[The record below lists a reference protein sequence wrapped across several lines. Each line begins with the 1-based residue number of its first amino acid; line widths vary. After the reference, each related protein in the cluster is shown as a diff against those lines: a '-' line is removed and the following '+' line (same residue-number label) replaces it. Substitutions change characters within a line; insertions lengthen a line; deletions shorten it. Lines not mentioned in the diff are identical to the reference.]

1 MSDNITSPA
10 SSVDLSLAA
19 SQAGMASY
27 VQASSGKSFNV
38 EGVESTRASETKSR
52 MESESEAA
60 VVNPLADFTLE
71 FQVDETTN
79 DVTVY
84 ILDRNSHEVVRTIP
98 PEELTNL
105 NPGDLLQLFA

>member
-27 VQASSGKSFNV
+27 VQASSGRSFNV
-38 EGVESTRASETKSR
+38 EGVEPARSSEAKSAK
-52 MESESEAA
+52 EPNSEAA

-84 ILDRNSHEVVRTIP
+84 ILDRNSREVVRTIP
-98 PEELTNL
+98 PEKLSNL